1 MNLEELKENIDST
14 IRHLND
20 YENPK
25 NIMVL
30 ISLEESSM
38 GGRASSGVNCVGM
51 GFDWENGQFRIEPTK
66 SLVNKGNAIT
76 DIKKV
81 TCWEYNGRKYYKCP
95 RCESKVTKDDNYCKF
110 CSQKLK

>member
-30 ISLEESSM
+30 ISLKENSM
-38 GGRASSGVNCVGM
+38 GGRASSGVSCVGM
-51 GFDWENGQFRIEPTK
+51 GFDWEHGQFRIEPTK
-66 SLVNKGNAIT
+66 SLVSMGNAIT
-76 DIKKV
+76 DIKSVICK
-81 TCWEYNGRKYYKCP
+81 EYDGRKYYKCP
-95 RCESKVTKDDNYCKF
+95 RCESKISKNDNYCRE
-110 CSQKLK
+110 CGQKLK